1 MPAGILSVIVFYLLK
16 SLIEA
21 GQPIF
26 DALNTG
32 DISQIRLW
40 QVGVILLAV
49 AVAGVLFFIL
59 EFLKSIWD
67 AAFKKSCED
76 SAKVIVEWIEK

>member
-1 MPAGILSVIVFYLLK
+1 MFVIVFYWLK

-26 DALNTG
+26 NALNTG

-40 QVGVILLAV
+40 QIGIVLLAV
-49 AVAGVLFFIL
+49 VVGGALFYIL

-76 SAKVIVEWIEK
+76 SAKVIFEWIEK